1 MPFRKKLT
9 FITVVYWFLLVY
21 ITAALVWWF
30 ISLHQQN
37 SEMTLLR
44 IAQLDKTSPD
54 FSQRLEE
61 ANDFRRRKEAQY
73 IGEGAMFMLL
83 IFVGAIFVYR
93 ATRKQLQLG
102 QQQQNFMMAITHELK
117 TPIAVTRLNVQT
129 LQKRKLNEEQKQN
142 ILDKTLLETDRLN
155 DLTNNILLA
164 SRMDEGKQVQHK
176 EEVDFGKIIRDMA
189 AQFEMRLPG
198 RVFNVE
204 MSGSLTLPGDLLLL
218 KIMLS
223 NLLDNAV
230 KYSGDQTLIGITATS
245 ANNQLGLQISDEG
258 PGIPEGEKKKV
269 FGKFYRMGNETTRHA
284 KGTGLGLYLCQR
296 IVNEHG
302 GRISIL
308 DNVPAGTI
316 FKVTLPLTPGSHL
329 KSYKSET

>member
-1 MPFRKKLT
+1 MQFRKKLA

-37 SEMTLLR
+37 NEMAMLR
-44 IAQLDKTSPD
+44 IAQLDKTASN
-54 FSQRLEE
+54 FNEKLFQ
-61 ANDFRRRKEAQY
+61 ANDFKRRKDAQY

-117 TPIAVTRLNVQT
+117 TPIAIARLNVQT
-129 LQKRKLNEEQKQN
+129 LQKRKLNEEQTRN

-164 SRMDEGKQVQHK
+164 SRMDGGKQVQHK
-176 EEVDFGKIIRDMA
+176 EEFDFEKVVRDLVSA
-189 AQFEMRLPG
+189 LEMRLPL
-198 RVFNVE
+198 RTFILKLTSPLFI
-204 MSGSLTLPGDLLLL
+204 SGDELLI

-223 NLLDNAV
+223 NLLDNAI
-230 KYSGDQTLIGITATS
+230 KYSEQESPVAIEASYSG
-245 ANNQLGLQISDEG
+245 NQVVLKIADNGT
-258 PGIPEGEKKKV
+258 GIPDVEKKKV
-269 FGKFYRMGNETTRHA
+269 FEKFYRMGNEATRHT

-296 IVNEHG
+296 IALEHG
-302 GRISIL
+302 GKISIQ
-308 DNVPAGTI
+308 DNQPIGTI
-316 FKVTLPLTPGSHL
+316 FKIILPGPQ
-329 KSYKSET
+329 

>member
-1 MPFRKKLT
+1 MPFRKKLA

-37 SEMTLLR
+37 SEMTQLR
-44 IAQLDKTSPD
+44 IAQLDPSAAD
-54 FSQRLEE
+54 FQKRLAE
-61 ANDFRRRKEAQY
+61 ANDFRSRKEAQY

-129 LQKRKLNEEQKQN
+129 LQKRKLNEDQKQN
-142 ILDKTLLETDRLN
+142 ILDNTLLETDRLN

-164 SRMDEGKQVQHK
+164 SRMDVGKQVQHK
-176 EEVDFGKIIRDMA
+176 EEVDLEKIIRDLI
-189 AQFEMRLPG
+189 AQYEMRLPG
-198 RVFNVE
+198 RVFEVE
-204 MSGSLTLPGDLLLL
+204 ISGSLKLSGDQLLL
-218 KIMLS
+218 KILLS
-223 NLLDNAV
+223 NLLDNAI
-230 KYSGDQTLIGITATS
+230 KYSEDDSIIGIKAS
-245 ANNQLGLQISDEG
+245 LVANHLVLLISDQG
-258 PGIPEGEKKKV
+258 AGIPASEKKKV
-269 FGKFYRMGNETTRHA
+269 FGKFYRMGNEATRQT

-302 GRISIL
+302 GRISIQ
-308 DNVPAGTI
+308 DNEPSGTI
-316 FKVTLPLTPGSHL
+316 FKVTLPLVSGT
-329 KSYKSET
+329 

>member
-1 MPFRKKLT
+1 MQFRKKLA

-30 ISLHQQN
+30 ISLSQQN
-37 SEMTLLR
+37 SEMAMLR
-44 IAQLDKTSPD
+44 IAQLDKTAPD
-54 FSQRLEE
+54 FGKKLLE

-73 IGEGAMFMLL
+73 IGEGVMFMLL

-117 TPIAVTRLNVQT
+117 TPIAVARLNVQT
-129 LQKRKLNEEQKQN
+129 LQKRKLNEDQTRN

-164 SRMDEGKQVQHK
+164 SRLDGGKQVQHK
-176 EEVDFGKIIRDMA
+176 EEFDFEKVIRDLVVSMETRYPERN
-189 AQFEMRLPG
+189 FEVRLAGPLL
-198 RVFNVE
+198 F
-204 MSGSLTLPGDLLLL
+204 SGDQLLI

-223 NLLDNAV
+223 NLVDNAV
-230 KYSGDQTLIGITATS
+230 KYAEKGTPISIEASASGH
-245 ANNQLGLQISDEG
+245 QLVLQILDNGS
-258 PGIPEGEKKKV
+258 GIPDSEKKRV
-269 FGKFYRMGNETTRHA
+269 FEKFYRMGNEATRQT

-296 IVNEHG
+296 IAVEHG
-302 GRISIL
+302 GKISIF
-308 DNVPAGTI
+308 DNTPTGTI
-316 FKVTLPLTPGSHL
+316 LKIILPKAEGFLA
-329 KSYKSET
+329 KSNKSEA